1 MENTV
6 MVNGK
11 MNFMGLE
18 IPVVSGGFGESK
30 MCILAKTV
38 AEIHGVTVA
47 EVNQNIKRNEKRFTV
62 GKDIIDLKTHNSE
75 LSVLKDLGFT
85 QAQIGNAKNIYL
97 FSERGY
103 AKLIKIMDDDK
114 SWEVHDKLVDD
125 YFNLRDKVQQLPM
138 SPVEAYLAMSEED
151 RAIAYFT
158 KVKEDKEKALLLEQQ
173 APKVSYFDKFID
185 TDTTFTSTQVAKVY
199 GLSSAR
205 KLNTLLKEK
214 HVIYK
219 QGKAWLIYETANKE
233 WFKEVL
239 NEFGTQL
246 RFTALGVVE
255 VAKLLDIE
263 LNEDEIT
270 ENKFVPSQKEAE

>member
-1 MENTV
+1 MENML

-11 MNFMGLE
+11 ETITSRELLKQINIFRAQEERSELRHDTLKGIIRDEFEEE
-18 IPVVSGGFGESK
+18 INIQEILDIEYKDSRGRKQREYVLTLSQAKQVLVRESK
-30 MCILAKTV
+30 FVRKAV
-38 AEIHGVTVA
+38 IHYI
-47 EVNQNIKRNEKRFTV
+47 ELLEEQ
-62 GKDIIDLKTHNSE
+62 LK
-75 LSVLKDLGFT
+75 
-85 QAQIGNAKNIYL
+85 
-97 FSERGY
+97 
-103 AKLIKIMDDDK
+103 
-114 SWEVHDKLVDD
+114 
-125 YFNLRDKVQQLPM
+125 QQLPM

-173 APKVSYFDKFID
+173 APKVGYFDKFID

-199 GLSSAR
+199 GISSAR
-205 KLNTLLKEK
+205 KLNMLLKEK

-219 QGKAWLIYETANKE
+219 QGKTWLVYETTDKK

-263 LNEDEIT
+263 LNEDAI
-270 ENKFVPSQKEAE
+270 KEAE